1 MIPDMEAVY
10 IILIIIAVLLL
21 IAVIL
26 LAPGRAGDKKTPF
39 YGRNIAHRGLYTA
52 DQSIPE
58 NSLPAFLRAADH
70 GYGLELDVQL
80 SRDGRVVV
88 FHDDTLKR
96 MCGVASRVDELD
108 YDELEQLRL
117 ADTDA
122 KIPLFSDVLD
132 AIGGRVPIVVELK
145 NGKRNKEL
153 CDKTLAFLESYK
165 GETCVESFNPLIV
178 RYFMLNAPHM
188 LRGQLAQP
196 LKPYVDDGLS
206 VFMGFLLSRV
216 LFNVTCRPH
225 FICYM
230 IGKKP
235 LSVRFSE
242 ALGAVKAVW
251 TSHDES
257 SERDYDI
264 VIFEHY
270 EPRIRYK

>member
-1 MIPDMEAVY
+1 MNAVY
-10 IILIIIAVLLL
+10 VILIIIAAL
-21 IAVIL
+21 IALLVIL
-26 LAPGRAGDKKTPF
+26 LAPGHAEGREEPF
-39 YGRNIAHRGLYTA
+39 YGRNIAHRGFYTP

-58 NSLPAFLRAADH
+58 NSLAAFRRAAEH

-80 SRDGRVVV
+80 SRDGQVVV

-96 MCGVASRVDELD
+96 MCGIPSRVDELD
-108 YDELEQLRL
+108 LDDLKKLRL
-117 ADTDA
+117 QDTDEQ
-122 KIPLFSDVLD
+122 IPLFSEVLEAVD
-132 AIGGRVPIVVELK
+132 GRVPMVVELK

-153 CDKTLAFLESYK
+153 CDKTLAFLTSYK

-178 RYFMLNAPHM
+178 RYFKINAPHM

-196 LKPYVDDGLS
+196 IKPYVDDGMS
-206 VFMGFLLSRV
+206 FFVGFVLANVLLNV
-216 LFNVTCRPH
+216 LCRPH

-235 LSVRFSE
+235 FFVRFSE

-251 TSHDES
+251 TSHDKTAEK
-257 SERDYDI
+257 EYDI

-270 EPRIRYK
+270 EPKVKFK